1 MHFYLIKESLL
12 KPECNGLDLASFL
25 LEPVQRLTR
34 YPMLLKQIQ
43 KYTQIPSEEC
53 NLLAISIEECEN
65 LLERVN
71 KSMLEGEEYEKLAQL
86 QRRLSG
92 TGRLSNNFNSD
103 NLSENSGKLPAN
115 LAGLTRNYGE
125 RKLLKTGL
133 WLKLR
138 SRKRLLIFLFSDFLL
153 MTEASVGET
162 NLQILEDE
170 DSKLK
175 IYRKAI
181 HLDDIWL
188 MKEAESSKIPHQFQN
203 CPHLR
208 PLELEVHDSSPL
220 LFHISADEFENWIDS
235 ISVAKRK
242 LKITAPLPKNNQQ
255 NISSN
260 QEDSMG
266 SIRIN
271 ICSSSGVDLI
281 SPGIYI
287 SLIINLI

>member
-1 MHFYLIKESLL
+1 
-12 KPECNGLDLASFL
+12 
-25 LEPVQRLTR
+25 
-34 YPMLLKQIQ
+34 MLLKQIQ
-43 KYTQIPSEEC
+43 KYTRVPSEEC

-92 TGRLSNNFNSD
+92 NGRLSNSFNSEI
-103 NLSENSGKLPAN
+103 LPENGGKLPAN

-138 SRKRLLIFLFSDFLL
+138 SRKKLLIFLFSDFLL

-203 CPHLR
+203 CPNLR
-208 PLELEVHDSSPL
+208 PLELEVHDSPPI
-220 LFHISADEFENWIDS
+220 LFHLSSDEFENWINLIS
-235 ISVAKRK
+235 IAKRK
-242 LKITAPLPKNNQQ
+242 LKITAPLPTNNQQ
-255 NISSN
+255 KFNSN
-260 QEDSMG
+260 NEDSIG
-266 SIRIN
+266 SIRIK
-271 ICSSSGVDLI
+271 ICSSSDIDLI
-281 SPGIYI
+281 IPGIF
-287 SLIINLI
+287 IIYLFI